1 MEDLQCRIVTS
12 NYQLFVSGK
21 KKKKTY
27 FSTNKKHDPLH
38 IQKDLQMPQHSYLPA
53 NISFLCFVGHQGWII
68 HEPPFQML
76 IVSGGKGSARSAS
89 GKLQRFAAGT
99 VLCAIQ
105 GPAACSLELLEQRMR
120 FQWPQLWRQLF
131 AHSLWWQKCV
141 VGFPL
146 TACTPPHTHT
156 LTHSHAMHHTSYHQ
170 GDAKKPHDLG
180 TRMSD
185 APQFRIAL
193 YLVWKIIG

>member
-21 KKKKTY
+21 KKKNKTY

-105 GPAACSLELLEQRMR
+105 GPAVCSRVTGAAHAVPVASAVETAVC
-120 FQWPQLWRQLF
+120 PQSVMAEMCGRLPPN
-131 AHSLWWQKCV
+131 SM
-141 VGFPL
+141 
-146 TACTPPHTHT
+146 PPHTHT
-156 LTHSHAMHHTSYHQ
+156 PLHTPMPCIIHHTTKGMQRSPMIWGTEWAMHHS
-170 GDAKKPHDLG
+170 LE
-180 TRMSD
+180 
-185 APQFRIAL
+185 
-193 YLVWKIIG
+193 

>member
-21 KKKKTY
+21 KKKNKTY
-27 FSTNKKHDPLH
+27 FSTNKKRDPLH

-105 GPAACSLELLEQRMR
+105 GPAVCSRVTGAAHVVPVASAVETAVC
-120 FQWPQLWRQLF
+120 PQSVMAEMCGRLPPN
-131 AHSLWWQKCV
+131 SM
-141 VGFPL
+141 P
-146 TACTPPHTHT
+146 PPHTPLHT
-156 LTHSHAMHHTSYHQ
+156 PMPCIIHHTTKGMQRSPMIWGTEWAMHHS
-170 GDAKKPHDLG
+170 LE
-180 TRMSD
+180 
-185 APQFRIAL
+185 
-193 YLVWKIIG
+193 